1 MKRLYVCF
9 LLASASTVQAIC
21 TPATINQTTAQQ
33 QIRLQMTSTQVSAL
47 LGCNPVELPAPA
59 GTGAS
64 TLLAWSIIDGAYRK
78 QISVNFDTAGGG
90 ATRASYRE
98 IPLQT
103 QAGGSGSNDRNL
115 AALALLFAASNNAA
129 RSTVGGGLGVCTPA
143 TINPG
148 AVQRVRPYMTPV
160 AVSAVLG
167 CAPTEIGPV
176 WIWGIPLMDKLS
188 SKIQVA
194 VVFDAEGA
202 VTAQYQVLAPGV
214 PPICNG
220 ALRVEPP
227 TTTYGNWVPGTCP

>member
-1 MKRLYVCF
+1 MRKFLFVF
-9 LLASASTVQAIC
+9 LLASASAAQAIC
-21 TPATINQTTAQQ
+21 TSTTINQATAQ
-33 QIRLQMTSTQVSAL
+33 QIRLQMTQAAISTM
-47 LGCNPVELPAPA
+47 LGCDPIELPAPA
-59 GTGAS
+59 GAAES

-78 QISVNFDTAGGG
+78 QISVNFDMAGGG
-90 ATRASYRE
+90 ATHASYRE

-103 QAGGSGSNDRNL
+103 QAGGGGNNDRNL
-115 AALALLFAASNNAA
+115 IALALLFAASNNAA
-129 RSTVGGGLGVCTPA
+129 RSTIGGGLGVCTPS

-148 AVQRVRPYMTPV
+148 AVQRVRPYMTPA

-227 TTTYGNWVPGTCP
+227 TQIGNWVPGACL